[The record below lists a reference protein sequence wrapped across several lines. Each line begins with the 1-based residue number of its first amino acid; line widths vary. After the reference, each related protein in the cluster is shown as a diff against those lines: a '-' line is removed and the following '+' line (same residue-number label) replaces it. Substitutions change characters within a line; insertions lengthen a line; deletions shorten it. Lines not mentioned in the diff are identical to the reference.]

1 MTVYGIARL
10 SNYILS
16 LSAKYHSQ
24 DTCLQ
29 SPLHPASPSF
39 ITSALTG
46 IEGILSWLSHGCEL
60 LEDRVL
66 RFI

>member
-24 DTCLQ
+24 GTGLQ

-60 LEDRVL
+60 IEDGV
-66 RFI
+66 

>member
-24 DTCLQ
+24 GTCLQ
-29 SPLHPASPSF
+29 SPLHPASPPF

-60 LEDRVL
+60 LEDGV
-66 RFI
+66 